1 MIRWIETK
9 AVSVKPSDDFDS
21 ATTVGV
27 FHQKSDDSARSET
40 SIGNECSFA
49 VPQAEVI
56 PFSDVSFSKMDS
68 ISISNISQNSKI
80 KLSKVNNRNVL
91 DISECVI
98 NMLSEASINKF
109 LPEDSMNGLNESTE
123 SQKVELK
130 LPMDS
135 IKGLAQN

>member
-1 MIRWIETK
+1 M
-9 AVSVKPSDDFDS
+9 
-21 ATTVGV
+21 
-27 FHQKSDDSARSET
+27 
-40 SIGNECSFA
+40 
-49 VPQAEVI
+49 PQAEVI

-98 NMLSEASINKF
+98 NMLSEANNSKF
-109 LPEDSMNGLNESTE
+109 LPEDSMNGLNESTD